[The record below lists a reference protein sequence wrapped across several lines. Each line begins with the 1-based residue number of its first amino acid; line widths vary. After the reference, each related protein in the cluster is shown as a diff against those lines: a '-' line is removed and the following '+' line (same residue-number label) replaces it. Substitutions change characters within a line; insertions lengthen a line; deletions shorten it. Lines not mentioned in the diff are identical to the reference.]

1 MKLNRIG
8 IAFAATIGLAHSQAA
23 QPATPLAFEVASVK
37 PTDPA
42 FTGRTLRMPP
52 DDGMV
57 TIRGWSLKELILFAW
72 GSGTGLHPS
81 LISSGGPSW
90 FDHDRYDIIAK
101 PEGPRIPSQDQRKL
115 MLKALLVERFR
126 LKFHNEPKNTAVYAL
141 VVGKNGPRMKER
153 KPDDGGSPFSL
164 LLNGFQLPGRN
175 ASMAQLADI
184 LQALIP
190 RTDPERENRPVVDK
204 TGLTGR
210 FDFDLTWAPDLP
222 LSGGRGGATDFAS
235 VPDIFT
241 AVQEQ
246 LGLKLEPQKASMEIL
261 IIDHI
266 ERPTQN

>member
-23 QPATPLAFEVASVK
+23 PPTTSLAFAVASVK

-42 FTGRTLRMPP
+42 FTGRSLRMPP

-57 TIRGWSLKELILFAW
+57 AIRGWSLKELILFAW

-90 FDHDRYDIIAK
+90 FDHDRYDIVAK
-101 PEGPRIPSQDQRKL
+101 PEGPRIPSQDERKQ
-115 MLKALLVERFR
+115 MVKALLVERFH
-126 LKFHNEPKNTAVYAL
+126 LEFHNEPKDTAVYAL
-141 VVGKNGPRMKER
+141 VVGENDPRMKER

-164 LLNGFQLPGRN
+164 LLDGLHLPGKY

-184 LQALIP
+184 LQSPIP
-190 RTDPERENRPVVDK
+190 RTDPERENRPVIDR

-210 FDFDLTWAPDLP
+210 FDFDLTWAPDPP
-222 LSGGRGGATDFAS
+222 LSGGRGGATDLAS
-235 VPDIFT
+235 VPDLFT

-246 LGLKLEPQKASMEIL
+246 LGLKLEPRKASMEVL

-266 ERPTQN
+266 ERPTEN